1 MHQLD
6 LWPEIRPGP
15 SHQLTASKLA
25 DADCEFRH
33 FELRLEMQPLRLFEL
48 FGPVRSEAERE
59 AGELLDQHGDRRRI
73 RAEMG
78 MEMLDTIPPSPSREN
93 RRLEEIGD
101 MQRKAAIR
109 PPTDADG
116 CAQRREKG
124 AGTRNQEMKRAT
136 DEDKS
141 ARGDDEVR
149 RPISRTSS
157 GSTKDS
163 DPGRS
168 AYLTTSTPSR
178 SRARISLRM
187 KV

>member
-1 MHQLD
+1 
-6 LWPEIRPGP
+6 
-15 SHQLTASKLA
+15 
-25 DADCEFRH
+25 
-33 FELRLEMQPLRLFEL
+33 
-48 FGPVRSEAERE
+48 
-59 AGELLDQHGDRRRI
+59 
-73 RAEMG
+73 MG

-136 DEDKS
+136 DEDES

-149 RPISRTSS
+149 LPYFEDVLGVDEGLGPWPQRVSDDLYAEPFEGPYLPADESVTGGGVTI
-157 GSTKDS
+157 DEVS
-163 DPGRS
+163 DPERG
-168 AYLTTSTPSR
+168 
-178 SRARISLRM
+178 
-187 KV
+187 V